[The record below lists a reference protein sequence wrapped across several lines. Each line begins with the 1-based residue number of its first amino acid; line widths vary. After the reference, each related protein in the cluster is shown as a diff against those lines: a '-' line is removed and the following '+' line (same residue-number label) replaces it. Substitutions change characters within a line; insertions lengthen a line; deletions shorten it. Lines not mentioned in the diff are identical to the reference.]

1 MMQEREDTDLIVSF
15 LARQPTERCAG
26 HIKFLFYT
34 MNHITYIQ
42 MPL

>member
-1 MMQEREDTDLIVSF
+1 MMQEREDTDLIASF

-26 HIKFLFYT
+26 NIELLVYT
-34 MNHITYIQ
+34 MNYITYIQ

>member
-1 MMQEREDTDLIVSF
+1 MMQEREDTDLIASF
-15 LARQPTERCAG
+15 PARQPTERCAG
-26 HIKFLFYT
+26 NIKLLFYA